1 MSQPRPAGIRQ
12 IVLVG
17 LMGSGKTTVGALI
30 AARLGWPLRD
40 SDVQLQDASGQTAR
54 EMRDAQGTDALH
66 EAEALALFRA
76 LAQPGSGVICAAA
89 STIEHAG
96 VGKALAA
103 PDVAV
108 IWLTAPPEVL
118 AARFANDPHRPIYG
132 PDQTAVAA
140 ARAERRDPL
149 YAALNP
155 ITIEVDGLAPAAVAE
170 LALDGLRRR
179 YGELGPPRV

>member
-1 MSQPRPAGIRQ
+1 
-12 IVLVG
+12 
-17 LMGSGKTTVGALI
+17 MGAGKTTVGALI

-54 EMRDAQGTDALH
+54 EIRDAQGPEALH
-66 EAEALALFRA
+66 EAEAQALFRA
-76 LAQPGSGVICAAA
+76 LAQPGPGVICAAA
-89 STIEHAG
+89 STIEDAG
-96 VGKALAA
+96 AEALAA
-103 PDVAV
+103 PGRGGDLADGVARS
-108 IWLTAPPEVL
+108 ARR
-118 AARFANDPHRPIYG
+118 RFASDPHRPVYG
-132 PDQTAVAA
+132 ADQTAVAA

-179 YGELGPPRV
+179 LRGVEPARGEPRARPGL